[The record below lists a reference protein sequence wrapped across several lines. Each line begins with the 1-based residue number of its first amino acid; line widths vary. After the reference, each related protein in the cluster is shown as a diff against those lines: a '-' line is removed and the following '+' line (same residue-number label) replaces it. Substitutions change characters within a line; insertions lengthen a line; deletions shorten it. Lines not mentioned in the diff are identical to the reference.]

1 MSNQSTSGGLDKCS
15 FCNKKDDEEPFLEND
30 DHTACICQGCAL
42 MFADHV
48 VDSPEENK
56 SISKIKLEFS
66 IQRAEINVDD
76 IEDDDVKEKL
86 DNVIALVKAK
96 KNDDAVKALPTLTF
110 EWSWS
115 NGDADP
121 SDYFVD
127 TDDISLELNTQNST
141 LQVGVSNDSL
151 VLTSSVFFELD
162 IKEDVDPDDVQDWL
176 DENSM
181 VYCGFVAGGWSYNG
195 DEGTSISVC
204 LDSVESNSDIGK
216 MSKVLFNVEFS
227 NGDTYEKEKKS
238 FEFMLPALFSESLA
252 KVRNEKNQAELISF
266 YKTIMA
272 EDSPCYEK
280 ILNTFAH
287 FGYRKLGWGDV
298 MVDFDSIEIDG
309 HLVEWGDELFDFRDE
324 LQIQLA
330 PSDEGHMMYLCN

>member
-66 IQRAEINVDD
+66 IQRAEINMDD
-76 IEDDDVKEKL
+76 IEDDDVKKKL

-110 EWSWS
+110 EWAWS

-121 SDYFVD
+121 SDYFAD

-141 LQVGVSNDSL
+141 LQVGVSNSSL
-151 VLTSSVFFELD
+151 VLTCSVFFELE
-162 IKEDVDPDDVQDWL
+162 IKEDINPDDVQDWL

-252 KVRNEKNQAELISF
+252 KVRNEKNQADLISF